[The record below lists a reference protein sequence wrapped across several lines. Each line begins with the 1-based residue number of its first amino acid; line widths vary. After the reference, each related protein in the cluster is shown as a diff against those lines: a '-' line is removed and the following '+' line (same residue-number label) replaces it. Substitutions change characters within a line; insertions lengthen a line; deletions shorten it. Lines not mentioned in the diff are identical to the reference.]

1 MQPVSATAPRYDLY
15 LGIHKALRAYMGDTL
30 ALLGRSDWSDA
41 ADREAALTRVRELL
55 QICTVHLEDENRFV
69 HPALEACTPG
79 AAARIAAEH
88 QHHQRDIDALR
99 LHADRLAAVPDAAL
113 GLALY
118 HRLSRFVAENFEHM
132 LYEESEH
139 NALLWARYSDDE
151 LAAIEADIVAAV
163 PPEAM
168 AALLPWFLSALNHP
182 ERVGM
187 LAGMRQGMP
196 PEIFDGVLGMA
207 RTRLSQRDWARLE
220 RALAPRLAVAA

>member
-55 QICTVHLEDENRFV
+55 WICTVHLEDENRFV
-69 HPALEACTPG
+69 HPALEACMPG

-99 LHADRLAAVPDAAL
+99 LHADRLAADPDAAL
-113 GLALY
+113 GLGLY

-168 AALLPWFLSALNHP
+168 TVLLPWFLSALNHP
-182 ERVGM
+182 ERIGM
-187 LAGMRQGMP
+187 LAGLRQGMP
-196 PEIFDGVLGMA
+196 TEIFDGVLDMA
-207 RTRLSQRDWARLE
+207 RTRLSERHWLRLE
-220 RALAPRLAVAA
+220 QALAPRLAVAA

>member
-1 MQPVSATAPRYDLY
+1 MQPVSAAPRYDLY
-15 LGIHKALRAYMGDTL
+15 LGIHKALRAYMGDSL

-41 ADREAALTRVRELL
+41 ADREAALARMRELL
-55 QICTVHLEDENRFV
+55 WICTVHLEDENRFV

-88 QHHQRDIDALR
+88 QHHQRDIDALGR
-99 LHADRLAAVPDAAL
+99 HADRLAAAPDAAL
-113 GLALY
+113 GLGLY

-168 AALLPWFLSALNHP
+168 AVLLPWFLSALNHP
-182 ERVGM
+182 ERVGL
-187 LAGMRQGMP
+187 LAGLRQGMP
-196 PEIFDGVLGMA
+196 PEIFDGVLDMA
-207 RTRLSQRDWARLE
+207 RTRLSPRDWGRLE
-220 RALAPRLAVAA
+220 QALAPRLAVAA

>member
-1 MQPVSATAPRYDLY
+1 MQPVSAAAPRYDLY
-15 LGIHKALRAYMGDTL
+15 LGIHKALRAYMGDSL

-41 ADREAALTRVRELL
+41 ADREAALTRLRELL
-55 QICTVHLEDENRFV
+55 QVCTVHLEDENRFV

-88 QHHQRDIDALR
+88 QHHQRDIDTLR
-99 LHADRLAAVPDAAL
+99 LHADRLAAAPDAAL
-113 GLALY
+113 GLGLY

-139 NALLWARYSDDE
+139 NQLLWARYSDDE

-168 AALLPWFLSALNHP
+168 GLLLPWFLSALNHP

-187 LAGMRQGMP
+187 LAGLRQGMP
-196 PEIFDGVLGMA
+196 PEIFDGVLDMA
-207 RTRLSQRDWARLE
+207 RTRLSERDWLRLE
-220 RALAPRLAVAA
+220 QALAPRLAVAA

>member
-1 MQPVSATAPRYDLY
+1 MQPVSAAPRYDLY
-15 LGIHKALRAYMGDTL
+15 LGIHKALRAYMGDSL

-41 ADREAALTRVRELL
+41 ADREAALARMRELL
-55 QICTVHLEDENRFV
+55 WICTVHLEDENRFV

-99 LHADRLAAVPDAAL
+99 QHADRLAAAPDAAL
-113 GLALY
+113 GLGLY

-151 LAAIEADIVAAV
+151 LAAIEVDIVAAV

-168 AALLPWFLSALNHP
+168 AVLLPWFLSALNHP
-182 ERVGM
+182 ERVGL
-187 LAGMRQGMP
+187 LAGLRQGMP
-196 PEIFDGVLGMA
+196 PEIFDGVLDMA
-207 RTRLSQRDWARLE
+207 RTRLSPRDWARLE
-220 RALAPRLAVAA
+220 QALAPRLAVAA